1 MTNGLQNVSLLND
14 CDQSGFVAWKDAFW
28 IILGI
33 ASATLNVCGRRNV
46 AKPCRVKGT
55 SP

>member
-1 MTNGLQNVSLLND
+1 MTHGLQNVSFQTD
-14 CDQSGFVAWKDAFW
+14 CDQSGCVAWKDAFW

-33 ASATLNVCGRRNV
+33 ASATLKVCGRRNV
-46 AKPCRVKGT
+46 AKRCRVKGT